1 LTQGDLSH
9 TRPSRA
15 VLSLTEGDLIVG
27 KGSKSA
33 IGTRVERMTGYVMLL
48 HLPDDHGALAV
59 QDAMIGKM
67 SQLPPML
74 RQTLTWDQGSEMANH
89 AQIATATDSEIY
101 FCAPRSPW
109 QRGSNETPT
118 VCCGSTSQR
127 HRPIVLGP
135 PLFGLCRC

>member
-1 LTQGDLSH
+1 
-9 TRPSRA
+9 
-15 VLSLTEGDLIVG
+15 LIVG

>member
-1 LTQGDLSH
+1 
-9 TRPSRA
+9 
-15 VLSLTEGDLIVG
+15 LIVG

-109 QRGSNETPT
+109 QRGSNETP
-118 VCCGSTSQR
+118 
-127 HRPIVLGP
+127 RPDRRD
-135 PLFGLCRC
+135 RCPDLLRRTL